1 LSVYISRMSV
11 DGRSEVDAPRLQ
23 VRSAAAAA
31 SVGLVRG
38 VSLRISPHA
47 GSGRGWLGGDH
58 RSSGATAHRRSGQ
71 RRPAPRPQQVHRPAV
86 KSGLPLASLISLAQ
100 TPSTAFTTEAGMGT
114 KSSSSAILPPF
125 A

>member
-58 RSSGATAHRRSGQ
+58 RSSGSRRIAARDNVGPPPDHNKFTAQ
-71 RRPAPRPQQVHRPAV
+71 P
-86 KSGLPLASLISLAQ
+86 
-100 TPSTAFTTEAGMGT
+100 
-114 KSSSSAILPPF
+114 
-125 A
+125 